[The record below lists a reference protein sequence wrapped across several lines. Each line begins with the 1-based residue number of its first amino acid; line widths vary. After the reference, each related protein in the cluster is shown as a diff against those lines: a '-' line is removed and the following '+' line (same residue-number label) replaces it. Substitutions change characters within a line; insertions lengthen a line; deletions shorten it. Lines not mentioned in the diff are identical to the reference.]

1 MNEKLVC
8 WKCGASLR
16 EAPQPLSRISICLS
30 CHAELHVCRQ
40 CSFYDTHKA
49 ESCTEQRADPPK
61 DKLRANFCEYF
72 QPRANA
78 WQAQDNSA
86 ADKAIDELQKL
97 FR

>member
-1 MNEKLVC
+1 MGEELVC

-16 EAPQPLSRISICLS
+16 EVPMPLSRISECLS
-30 CHAELHVCRQ
+30 CHTELHVCRL
-40 CSFYDTHKA
+40 CAFFDTQKA
-49 ESCTEQRADPPK
+49 ESCTEHRADPPK
-61 DKLRANFCEYF
+61 DKRRANFCEYF

-86 ADKAIDELQKL
+86 ADKAKDELQKL